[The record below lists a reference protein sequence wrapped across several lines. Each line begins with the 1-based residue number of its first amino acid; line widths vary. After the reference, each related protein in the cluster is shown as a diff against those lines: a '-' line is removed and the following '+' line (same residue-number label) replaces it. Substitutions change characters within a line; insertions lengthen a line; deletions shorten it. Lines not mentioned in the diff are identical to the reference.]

1 VGELPWSSGEEEA
14 LERLHQASDHYE
26 RNVASFRKLRREG
39 GYALRSWFIT
49 LHKAEQVRR
58 YGSYSV
64 QPIVHTSCIHR
75 AYIVHTSCI
84 HRAYIV
90 HTSCIHRAFVDS
102 HRI

>member
-1 VGELPWSSGEEEA
+1 MPWSSGEEEA

-58 YGSYSV
+58 YIGFV
-64 QPIVHTSCIHR
+64 QCATHS

-90 HTSCIHRAFVDS
+90 HS
-102 HRI
+102 